1 MTHFGEI
8 ISLIVA
14 VSWTTTALFASE
26 ASHRLGSMSVN
37 VIRLVAASLFLS
49 IILWITIGYPYP
61 AYADGK
67 TWLYLSLSA
76 LVGYIFGDY
85 CLFNSYIVI
94 GPKIGQLFMTLAPP
108 IAAIAGWI
116 LLGEQMRWQSWI
128 AMAVTISGIAIT
140 IISKGGGKQMRL
152 NIPFKGVLLGIGAG
166 LGQGVGLVLSK
177 IGMEYYQN
185 ALPEQTPQFMDTMLP
200 FASTMIRAIIGG
212 LGFVAIIA
220 LQRRIPHFIK
230 GLQDHKGVKYAI
242 YATLFGPV
250 LGVSLS
256 LMAVRYTNAGIAST
270 LMALT
275 PVLILLPYSII
286 YKQKIELKEA
296 VGASISM
303 AGVAMFFLL

>member
-140 IISKGGGKQMRL
+140 IISKGGG
-152 NIPFKGVLLGIGAG
+152 
-166 LGQGVGLVLSK
+166 
-177 IGMEYYQN
+177 
-185 ALPEQTPQFMDTMLP
+185 
-200 FASTMIRAIIGG
+200 
-212 LGFVAIIA
+212 
-220 LQRRIPHFIK
+220 
-230 GLQDHKGVKYAI
+230 
-242 YATLFGPV
+242 
-250 LGVSLS
+250 
-256 LMAVRYTNAGIAST
+256 
-270 LMALT
+270 
-275 PVLILLPYSII
+275 
-286 YKQKIELKEA
+286 
-296 VGASISM
+296 
-303 AGVAMFFLL
+303 

>member
-116 LLGEQMRWQSWI
+116 CLGEQMRWQSWI

-185 ALPEQTPQFMDTMLP
+185 ALPEQTPQLMDTMLP

-230 GLQDHKGVKYAI
+230 GLQDRKGVKYAI

>member
-37 VIRLVAASLFLS
+37 VIRLV
-49 IILWITIGYPYP
+49 
-61 AYADGK
+61 
-67 TWLYLSLSA
+67 
-76 LVGYIFGDY
+76 
-85 CLFNSYIVI
+85 
-94 GPKIGQLFMTLAPP
+94 
-108 IAAIAGWI
+108 
-116 LLGEQMRWQSWI
+116 
-128 AMAVTISGIAIT
+128 
-140 IISKGGGKQMRL
+140 
-152 NIPFKGVLLGIGAG
+152 GA
-166 LGQGVGLVLSK
+166 
-177 IGMEYYQN
+177 
-185 ALPEQTPQFMDTMLP
+185 
-200 FASTMIRAIIGG
+200 
-212 LGFVAIIA
+212 
-220 LQRRIPHFIK
+220 
-230 GLQDHKGVKYAI
+230 
-242 YATLFGPV
+242 
-250 LGVSLS
+250 SLS

>member
-116 LLGEQMRWQSWI
+116 FLGEQMRWQSWI

-185 ALPEQTPQFMDTMLP
+185 ALPEQTPQLMDTMLP

-230 GLQDHKGVKYAI
+230 GLQDRKGVKYAI

-303 AGVAMFFLL
+303 AGVTMFFLL